1 MGWSAGGRAQARRAL
16 EHGVA
21 GRIGLLPRAHGRQ
34 AMNQASGIFGIEAA
48 SRYLPQQLPIQAW
61 AQANHADAATLATL
75 EKQGMRNFHHAGD
88 ESVEDMAGNA
98 LQALIDSHGLDRED
112 VDLLVFVHSLSTST
126 PAAPASLPARLA
138 SAFGLGRARCF
149 ALSGQN
155 CASLLLSLR
164 VMRSLFHAEPDL
176 KKVLLVSADRCCGES
191 YRTAGGITFHSDG
204 ASALLLGRD
213 TPFNRVL
220 ALEGHVSGRHHRAYA
235 RPEALRR
242 EYRTLYGTIAHR
254 LLTRTAQFAGLA
266 LGDFRY
272 LVAENLDLNISRR
285 LATSLGQP
293 ADWVYSD
300 NVSACGHVQ
309 CSDSVIDLVDL
320 WHSGPINPDGDNLLF
335 FMSGANGSQAAMA
348 LGRCRA
354 PGSGPSS

>member
-1 MGWSAGGRAQARRAL
+1 M
-16 EHGVA
+16 
-21 GRIGLLPRAHGRQ
+21 
-34 AMNQASGIFGIEAA
+34 
-48 SRYLPQQLPIQAW
+48 
-61 AQANHADAATLATL
+61 
-75 EKQGMRNFHHAGD
+75 
-88 ESVEDMAGNA
+88 
-98 LQALIDSHGLDRED
+98 
-112 VDLLVFVHSLSTST
+112 
-126 PAAPASLPARLA
+126 
-138 SAFGLGRARCF
+138 
-149 ALSGQN
+149 
-155 CASLLLSLR
+155 
-164 VMRSLFHAEPDL
+164 
-176 KKVLLVSADRCCGES
+176 
-191 YRTAGGITFHSDG
+191 
-204 ASALLLGRD
+204 
-213 TPFNRVL
+213 
-220 ALEGHVSGRHHRAYA
+220 SGRHHRAYA

-242 EYRTLYGTIAHR
+242 EYQTLYGTIAHR